1 MGIIIPEGDPQMRLE
16 PPEKVSEEKLTID
29 VREIEPLLQA
39 PAMELKPWP
48 EAMITLKDGRILYI
62 RQMLKTDVGP
72 LLEYMKK
79 VMDVDKDFYDIVGAR
94 VYAEILG
101 EYRCRL
107 KDPFTL
113 IGTIDGQLAGFANGR
128 VMNEDISISL
138 HTMTFARRGRIG
150 YAMYYAKTY
159 YALEVLGA
167 REWWSTFESYN
178 GWRMA
183 GLEMAQPT
191 YPWPEYQHELG
202 GARVYY
208 VTKKYWDS
216 SVKAFSRQ
224 MIGND
229 LDFNVTDEIRKAN
242 ENFHVPDEVVL

>member
-1 MGIIIPEGDPQMRLE
+1 MKLE
-16 PPEKVSEEKLTID
+16 PPEKVSQEQLTID

-39 PAMELKPWP
+39 PPMNLKPWP
-48 EAMITLKDGRILYI
+48 EAMITMKDGRILYI
-62 RQMLKTDVGP
+62 RQATLDDVP
-72 LLEYMKK
+72 QLLEYMKK
-79 VMDVDKDFYDIVGAR
+79 IMDVDHDFYDIVGAR

-101 EYRCRL
+101 WYRSRL

-113 IGTIDGQLAGFANGR
+113 IGTFDGVLAGFANGR
-128 VMNEDISISL
+128 VMTEDIAISL

-159 YALEVLGA
+159 YALETLGCN
-167 REWWSTFESYN
+167 EWWSTFESYN

-191 YPWPEYQHELG
+191 KPWPEIQHELG

-208 VTKKYWDS
+208 VTKRYWDTS
-216 SVKAFSRQ
+216 LKNFTRQ
-224 MIGND
+224 MIGSD
-229 LDFNVTDEIRKAN
+229 LIFD
-242 ENFHVPDEVVL
+242 VPDEVKKRNEEFKLPAEVVV